1 MKGSDTAEAATRHL
15 SYRMR
20 IAEDLTVLAV
30 MRAGLRAY
38 LERQRVP
45 DTVVTDVILC
55 VHEAAMNGLR
65 CGGGEVD
72 VHVWLRSGRVI
83 ASVKDHGAGFAC
95 RRQVLPDPTATGGR
109 GLYLIRCLMDAV
121 EIECSRGTLV
131 HMEKR
136 LPAAVARRRRK
147 ASVRAAS

>member
-1 MKGSDTAEAATRHL
+1 V
-15 SYRMR
+15 R
-20 IAEDLTVLAV
+20 IADDLTVLAV

-38 LERQRVP
+38 LERRLVP

-95 RRQVLPDPTATGGR
+95 RRQALPDPMATGGR
-109 GLYLIRCLMDAV
+109 GLYMIRCLMDDV

-136 LPAAVARRRRK
+136 LPAVGARRRRK
-147 ASVRAAS
+147 AAIRAAS

>member
-1 MKGSDTAEAATRHL
+1 
-15 SYRMR
+15 
-20 IAEDLTVLAV
+20 
-30 MRAGLRAY
+30 MRARLRAY
-38 LERQRVP
+38 LEERLVP
-45 DTVVTDVILC
+45 DTVVTDVVLC
-55 VHEAAMNGLR
+55 VHEAATNGLR

-83 ASVKDHGAGFAC
+83 ASVKDHGAGFAF

-109 GLYLIRCLMDAV
+109 GLYMIRCLMDAV

-136 LPAAVARRRRK
+136 LPAADALRRRR
-147 ASVRAAS
+147 AAVRAAS